1 MSEHTITV
9 AGVAVDTRHW
19 IGGERVASAQTF
31 PDVSPID
38 GSTIGEISR
47 GTAMEAAAAVAA
59 AKAAF
64 PAWAATSRA
73 ERARILHA
81 IADGVEKR
89 IEELSIVETTDNGAL
104 LRSHRRGVMPR
115 VAHNFRFF
123 ADWLLKLEH
132 EDFETRG
139 HTNHVSWDPAGP
151 SVLITPWNAPLM
163 LATWKVAPALA
174 AGNTVIL
181 KPAEW
186 TPLTASLLADIA
198 AEAGLPAGVLNVVQ
212 GYGSEIGDA
221 LTSHPD
227 VRRISF
233 TGSVPTAK
241 RIAESAAANLT
252 PLSLELGGKSPLL
265 VFADADLDL
274 AVDLAVEQYDNA
286 GQVCLAATRFLVE
299 ESVAE
304 EFTRRFVEKAGQL
317 TQGDPRGE
325 ATDIGPNIHPLQ
337 LEKIDGFV
345 QRAVAA
351 GARAVIGG
359 HRKDGQYYAP
369 TLLTDV
375 AQDSEIVQ
383 EEVFGPVLTLQTFA
397 TEDEAVRL
405 ANDTR
410 FGLAATLATGDPER
424 AERVTA
430 QLVAG
435 TVWTNCFFVRDLQ
448 APFGGS
454 RHSGVGR
461 EGGTWSFDFYCDLK
475 NTVDLAERMERTMG
489 EIVGAGLLAHVPTI
503 VLPEETRLELNG
515 GKEITLVTGL
525 HQLRKDVFERDD
537 YDTVVVLDSHWATT
551 VEFVVTAQQRRAG
564 LFTSEE
570 LPRGMCRMPYDFPG
584 DPELAHNIAA
594 SSPTSTAPGSPRS
607 RTSTCRSTTPPPTC
621 GSSWGRG
628 CPTSGG

>member
-1 MSEHTITV
+1 MADKIIV
-9 AGVAVDTRHW
+9 AGVSVDTRHW
-19 IGGERVASAQTF
+19 IGGQRVASGDTF
-31 PDVSPID
+31 TDTSPID
-38 GSTIGEISR
+38 GSALGEIAR
-47 GTAMEAAAAVAA
+47 GGPPEAEAAVAA
-59 AKAAF
+59 ARDAF
-64 PAWAATSRA
+64 PSWAATPRA
-73 ERARILHA
+73 ERARLLHA

-89 IEELSIVETTDNGAL
+89 IEELAIVETTDNGAL
-104 LRSHRRGVMPR
+104 LRSHRRGVIPR

-123 ADWLLKLEH
+123 ADWLLQLDH

-139 HTNHVSWDPAGP
+139 HRNHVSWDPAGP
-151 SVLITPWNAPLM
+151 CVLITPWNAPLM

-174 AGNTVIL
+174 AGNTVVL

-186 TPLTASLLADIA
+186 SPLTASLLADIA

-212 GYGSEIGDA
+212 GYGAEIGDA

-233 TGSVPTAK
+233 TGSVPTAR
-241 RIAESAAANLT
+241 RIAASAAANLT

-286 GQVCLAATRFLVE
+286 GQVCLAGTRLLVE
-299 ESVAE
+299 EPVAE
-304 EFTRRFVEKAGQL
+304 EFTRRFVAKADAL
-317 TQGDPRGE
+317 RQGDPRDE
-325 ATDIGPNIHPLQ
+325 ATDIGPNIHPRQ

-345 QRAVAA
+345 RRAIGE

-359 HRKDGQYYAP
+359 ERRDGQFYAP

-375 AQDSEIVQ
+375 AQDSEVVQ

-397 TEDEAVRL
+397 DEEEAVRL

-430 QLVAG
+430 RLVAG
-435 TVWTNCFFVRDLQ
+435 TVWVNCFFVRDLQ

-454 RHSGVGR
+454 RLSGVGR

-475 NTVDLAERMERTMG
+475 NTV
-489 EIVGAGLLAHVPTI
+489 
-503 VLPEETRLELNG
+503 
-515 GKEITLVTGL
+515 
-525 HQLRKDVFERDD
+525 
-537 YDTVVVLDSHWATT
+537 
-551 VEFVVTAQQRRAG
+551 
-564 LFTSEE
+564 
-570 LPRGMCRMPYDFPG
+570 
-584 DPELAHNIAA
+584 
-594 SSPTSTAPGSPRS
+594 TAPKGWKDH
-607 RTSTCRSTTPPPTC
+607 
-621 GSSWGRG
+621 G
-628 CPTSGG
+628 

>member
-1 MSEHTITV
+1 MSEHTTTV

-19 IGGERVASAQTF
+19 IGGERVASAETF
-31 PDVSPID
+31 TDVSPID
-38 GSTIGEISR
+38 GGVLGEIAR
-47 GTAMEAAAAVAA
+47 GTAAEAAAAVAA
-59 AKAAF
+59 ARAAF
-64 PAWAATSRA
+64 PAWAATPRE
-73 ERARILHA
+73 ERARVLHA
-81 IADGVEKR
+81 IADGVER
-89 IEELSIVETTDNGAL
+89 RLEELAVVETADNGAL

-123 ADWLLKLEH
+123 ADWLTRLGH
-132 EDFETRG
+132 EDFDTRG

-151 SVLITPWNAPLM
+151 CVLITPWNAPLM

-174 AGNTVIL
+174 AGNTVVL

-186 TPLTASLLADIA
+186 SPLTASLLADIA

-233 TGSVPTAK
+233 TGSVPTAQ
-241 RIAESAAANLT
+241 RISSSAAANLT

-286 GQVCLAATRFLVE
+286 GQVCLAATRILVE
-299 ESVAE
+299 ETVAE
-304 EFTRRFVEKAGQL
+304 EFTRRFVERAARLK
-317 TQGDPRGE
+317 QGDPRDE
-325 ATDIGPNIHPLQ
+325 ATDIGPNIHPRQ

-345 QRAVAA
+345 QRAIAA

-359 HRKDGQYYAP
+359 KRLEGQYYAP

-375 AQDSEIVQ
+375 AQDSEVVQ
-383 EEVFGPVLTLQTFA
+383 EEVFGPVLTLQTFGDEA
-397 TEDEAVRL
+397 EAVRL

-410 FGLAATLATGDPER
+410 FGLAATVATGDAAR
-424 AERVTA
+424 AGRVSG

-435 TVWTNCFFVRDLQ
+435 TVWVNCFFVRDLQ

-475 NTVDLAERMERTMG
+475 NTVTSPKG
-489 EIVGAGLLAHVPTI
+489 W
-503 VLPEETRLELNG
+503 
-515 GKEITLVTGL
+515 
-525 HQLRKDVFERDD
+525 KD
-537 YDTVVVLDSHWATT
+537 H
-551 VEFVVTAQQRRAG
+551 G
-564 LFTSEE
+564 
-570 LPRGMCRMPYDFPG
+570 
-584 DPELAHNIAA
+584 
-594 SSPTSTAPGSPRS
+594 
-607 RTSTCRSTTPPPTC
+607 
-621 GSSWGRG
+621 
-628 CPTSGG
+628 

>member
-1 MSEHTITV
+1 MTEKITV
-9 AGVAVDTRHW
+9 AGVPVDTRHW
-19 IGGERVASAQTF
+19 IGGRRVASAGTF
-31 PDVSPID
+31 TDVSPID
-38 GSTIGEISR
+38 GRVLGEIAR
-47 GTAMEAAAAVAA
+47 GGPAEVEAAVAA
-59 AKAAF
+59 AREAF

-73 ERARILHA
+73 ERARVLHA

-89 IEELSIVETTDNGAL
+89 LEELAIVETNDNGAL

-123 ADWLLKLEH
+123 ADWLLTLAH

-139 HTNHVSWDPAGP
+139 HTNRVSWDPAGP

-233 TGSVPTAK
+233 TGSVPTAQ
-241 RIAESAAANLT
+241 RIAASAAPNLT

-304 EFTRRFVEKAGQL
+304 EFTRRFVERASAL
-317 TQGDPRGE
+317 TQGDPRE
-325 ATDIGPNIHPLQ
+325 ETTDIGPNIHPRQ

-345 QRAVAA
+345 RRAVAD
-351 GARAVIGG
+351 GARVVIGG
-359 HRKDGQYYAP
+359 HPGEGQYYAP
-369 TLLTDV
+369 TLLADV

-383 EEVFGPVLTLQTFA
+383 EEVFGPVLTLQTF
-397 TEDEAVRL
+397 TDEDEAVRL

-410 FGLAATLATGDPER
+410 FGLAATLATGDTER
-424 AERVTA
+424 AARVTER
-430 QLVAG
+430 LVAG
-435 TVWTNCFFVRDLQ
+435 TVWVNCFFVRDLQ

-461 EGGTWSFDFYCDLK
+461 EGGTWSFDFYCDVK
-475 NTVDLAERMERTMG
+475 NTV
-489 EIVGAGLLAHVPTI
+489 
-503 VLPEETRLELNG
+503 
-515 GKEITLVTGL
+515 
-525 HQLRKDVFERDD
+525 
-537 YDTVVVLDSHWATT
+537 
-551 VEFVVTAQQRRAG
+551 
-564 LFTSEE
+564 
-570 LPRGMCRMPYDFPG
+570 
-584 DPELAHNIAA
+584 
-594 SSPTSTAPGSPRS
+594 TAPNGWNDH
-607 RTSTCRSTTPPPTC
+607 
-621 GSSWGRG
+621 G
-628 CPTSGG
+628 

>member
-1 MSEHTITV
+1 MTDHTLTV

-19 IGGERVASAQTF
+19 IGGERVASTETF
-31 PDVSPID
+31 TDVSPID
-38 GSTIGEISR
+38 GSALGEISR
-47 GTAMEAAAAVAA
+47 GAATEAAAAVAA
-59 AKAAF
+59 AQAAF
-64 PAWAATSRA
+64 PAWAATPRA

-89 IEELSIVETTDNGAL
+89 LEELAIVETTDNGAL

-115 VAHNFRFF
+115 VAYNFRFF
-123 ADWLLKLEH
+123 ADWLMTLDR
-132 EDFETRG
+132 EDFATRG

-151 SVLITPWNAPLM
+151 CVLITPWNAPLM

-174 AGNTVIL
+174 AGDTVVL

-186 TPLTASLLADIA
+186 SPLTASLLADIA

-212 GYGSEIGDA
+212 GYGAEIGDA
-221 LTSHPD
+221 LTSAPE

-233 TGSVPTAK
+233 TGSVPTAR
-241 RIAESAAANLT
+241 RIMESAAANLT

-286 GQVCLAATRFLVE
+286 GQVCLAATRILVE
-299 ESVAE
+299 EPVAE
-304 EFTRRFVEKAGQL
+304 EFTRRFVERAGQL
-317 TQGDPRGE
+317 TQGDPRDE
-325 ATDIGPNIHPLQ
+325 ATDIGPTIHPRQ

-345 QRAVAA
+345 RRAVAN
-351 GARAVIGG
+351 GARVVVGG
-359 HRKDGQYYAP
+359 HPEGGQYYAP
-369 TLLTDV
+369 TLITDV

-383 EEVFGPVLTLQTFA
+383 EEVFGPVLTLQTF
-397 TEDEAVRL
+397 TDEDEAVRL

-424 AERVTA
+424 ARRVTA

-435 TVWTNCFFVRDLQ
+435 TVWVNCFFVRDLR

-475 NTVDLAERMERTMG
+475 NTV
-489 EIVGAGLLAHVPTI
+489 
-503 VLPEETRLELNG
+503 
-515 GKEITLVTGL
+515 
-525 HQLRKDVFERDD
+525 
-537 YDTVVVLDSHWATT
+537 
-551 VEFVVTAQQRRAG
+551 
-564 LFTSEE
+564 
-570 LPRGMCRMPYDFPG
+570 
-584 DPELAHNIAA
+584 
-594 SSPTSTAPGSPRS
+594 TAPKGFKDH
-607 RTSTCRSTTPPPTC
+607 
-621 GSSWGRG
+621 G
-628 CPTSGG
+628 

>member
-1 MSEHTITV
+1 MIRESQAAVI

-19 IGGERVASAQTF
+19 IGGERVASTETF
-31 PDVSPID
+31 TDTSPID
-38 GSTIGEISR
+38 GSVLGEIAR

-64 PAWAATSRA
+64 PGWAATSRA

-89 IEELSIVETTDNGAL
+89 LEDLAIVETCDSGAL

-123 ADWLLKLEH
+123 ADWLLRLEH

-174 AGNTVIL
+174 AGNTVVL

-186 TPLTASLLADIA
+186 SPLTASLLADIA

-212 GYGSEIGDA
+212 GYGAEIGDA

-233 TGSVPTAK
+233 TGSVPTAQ

-286 GQVCLAATRFLVE
+286 GQVCLAATRILVE

-304 EFTRRFVEKAGQL
+304 EFTRRFVSKASAL
-317 TQGDPRGE
+317 KQGDPRDE
-325 ATDIGPNIHPLQ
+325 ATDIGPTIHSRQ

-345 QRAVAA
+345 QRALAA
-351 GARAVIGG
+351 GARTVIGG
-359 HRKDGQYYAP
+359 HRDGQYYAP
-369 TLLTDV
+369 TLLTGV

-383 EEVFGPVLTLQTFA
+383 EEVFGPVLTLQTFT

-405 ANDTR
+405 ANGTR
-410 FGLAATLATGDPER
+410 FGLAATVATGDPER
-424 AERVTA
+424 AERVTS

-435 TVWTNCFFVRDLQ
+435 TVWVNCFFVRDLQ

-454 RHSGVGR
+454 RLSGVGR

-475 NTVDLAERMERTMG
+475 NTV
-489 EIVGAGLLAHVPTI
+489 
-503 VLPEETRLELNG
+503 
-515 GKEITLVTGL
+515 
-525 HQLRKDVFERDD
+525 
-537 YDTVVVLDSHWATT
+537 
-551 VEFVVTAQQRRAG
+551 
-564 LFTSEE
+564 
-570 LPRGMCRMPYDFPG
+570 
-584 DPELAHNIAA
+584 
-594 SSPTSTAPGSPRS
+594 TAPKGW
-607 RTSTCRSTTPPPTC
+607 TNH
-621 GSSWGRG
+621 G
-628 CPTSGG
+628 